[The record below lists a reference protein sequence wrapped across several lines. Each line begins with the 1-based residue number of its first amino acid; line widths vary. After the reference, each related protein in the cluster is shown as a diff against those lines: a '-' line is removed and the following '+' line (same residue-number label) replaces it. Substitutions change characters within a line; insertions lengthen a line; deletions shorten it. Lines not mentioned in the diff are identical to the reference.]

1 MITDNPMVGHSNN
14 TEPDS
19 NYLRQLLKQAMQ
31 LNGKKHKQ
39 IVELKNV
46 ISRYEERI
54 NQLENAACLW
64 EGLNHWWWI
73 TPDLLRELNF
83 TERAELVCSIL
94 KMKKGQWL
102 TVERD
107 IGEVTVAGVK
117 ATVYIS
123 AGSDTVFPLVLIV
136 GSDYHMMSAELEIV
150 PFKVAFHF
158 EIPME

>member
-1 MITDNPMVGHSNN
+1 MITNNPMVGRSNN

-19 NYLRQLLKQAMQ
+19 AYLKELLTQAIR
-31 LNGKKHKQ
+31 LNGQKYKQ
-39 IVELKNV
+39 IVELKNL

-54 NQLENAACLW
+54 DQLENAVCLW
-64 EGLNHWWWI
+64 EGLDRWWWI
-73 TPDLLRELNF
+73 TPDLLRKLNF
-83 TERAELVCSIL
+83 AERAELVYSIL
-94 KMKKGQWL
+94 KMKKDQWL

-117 ATVYIS
+117 ATVYVS
-123 AGSDTVFPLVLIV
+123 TGSDTVFPLVLIV
-136 GSDYHMMSAELEIV
+136 GPDYHMMSAELEIL